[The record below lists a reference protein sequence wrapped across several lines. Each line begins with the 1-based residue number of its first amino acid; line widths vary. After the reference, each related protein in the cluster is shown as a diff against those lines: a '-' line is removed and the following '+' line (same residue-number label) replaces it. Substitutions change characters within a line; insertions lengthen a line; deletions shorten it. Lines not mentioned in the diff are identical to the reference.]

1 MNKFLELLKS
11 KFYEI
16 ISPQP
21 EIDQDYVDKVVYL
34 LRKNFTTEQQNQ
46 ILISIGHNLS
56 KLREEDMKR
65 IEREYA
71 ILEENT
77 LSLKLRMAI
86 S

>member
-1 MNKFLELLKS
+1 MNKFLKLLKS